1 VNESNRALIRT
12 LYDALD
18 RHDGDAMAAC
28 YAPTARFRDPAF
40 GELDG
45 AAAGDMWRMLTE
57 RAEDLSVELA
67 EHDADDDTGT
77 AHWIA
82 RYTFTDTGRRVVND
96 VRARFRFADGLI
108 AEHVDDFSFF
118 AWSRQALG
126 PVGLALGWTPILP
139 ALTRRR
145 ARGRLDA
152 FRGERA
158 SA

>member
-1 VNESNRALIRT
+1 VSDSNRALIRT

-28 YAPTARFRDPAF
+28 YAPDARFRDPAF
-40 GELDG
+40 GELSG
-45 AAAGDMWRMLTE
+45 AEAGDMWRMLTG

-67 EHDADDDTGT
+67 DHDADGDTGT

-82 RYTFTDTGRRVVND
+82 RYTFTDTGRPVVND
-96 VRARFRFADGLI
+96 IHARFRFADGVI
-108 AEHVDDFSFF
+108 VEHIDEFSFF
-118 AWSRQALG
+118 TWSRQALG
-126 PVGLALGWTPILP
+126 PAGLALGWTPILP

-152 FRGERA
+152 FRAERA
-158 SA
+158 GG